1 MPVEWITLATPFQLP
16 PKPSASMAVKKKPV
30 VKRGRPKSDDV
41 AAIEQKLL
49 TVALHEFIEHGYGAT
64 SLNQIIRATGMSK
77 TTLYA
82 RYASKEDL
90 FRAIIREQVLQGHG
104 ALLFRPSG
112 SRLNIREGLEA
123 YANRML
129 EISLEG
135 DLLKVNR
142 LIHSESSR
150 FPELGTAASDRT
162 KMGIAQVAEFIRECA
177 ASDQAVCRD
186 PDAGAEAFI
195 FMIRGWYVDVMLTN
209 RKVSA
214 AQRQEWVRRTVNT
227 LISSWSSW

>member
-1 MPVEWITLATPFQLP
+1 
-16 PKPSASMAVKKKPV
+16 MAVKKKPA

-41 AAIEQKLL
+41 AAIDEKLL

-64 SLNQIIRATGMSK
+64 SLNQIIRAAGVSK

-82 RYASKEDL
+82 RYSSKEEL

-104 ALLFRPSG
+104 SLLFRPSG
-112 SRLNIREGLEA
+112 SRLDLRAGLEA

-135 DLLKVNR
+135 DFLKVNR

-150 FPELGTAASDRT
+150 FPELGSAAADRT
-162 KMGIAQVAEFIRECA
+162 KLGIAQVAEFIRECA
-177 ASDQAVCRD
+177 ASDKVICRD

-209 RKVSA
+209 RKVSVT
-214 AQRQEWVRRTVNT
+214 QRQEWVRRAVNT
-227 LISSWSSW
+227 LVSNWSNW